1 MGTTGLIGQQLRLR
15 LFLEGIEVPVIAAQ
29 VQINLNSPATS
40 SIQVIP
46 TDKAMDLKARTM
58 VHLFY
63 ADIEGNTDSPPT
75 TEEVDEPKDPI
86 VGPSGYKLLFGGEVV
101 GLVMGRSPTGR
112 QTVLQCADWS
122 SYWDSMYQVFLN
134 QGRKSQYSGDEVQ
147 IYGGGSQTMDNVISS
162 PKTLKSYLKKK
173 PVSPGLQKVNGLM
186 GGVISLIEAMGGS
199 PKNTSGVSDFFTIA
213 ELKNHLLQ
221 QIVCEQDDD
230 TAQRLFN
237 SDAFSSWLT
246 SRTASLG
253 GLVNLRTIMRLL
265 FHWIYYET
273 VPVTCP
279 MYVPPKAV
287 KPYLKRKKSR
297 PARSYVNREQR
308 IVIKQ
313 QIKIAERFDGSSQS
327 KSYTIKNQITAP
339 QPNLIAEMIKKLDSL
354 LRLKTVRTTTRWDEK
369 IGKYVPKTTEY
380 EGGGGDVTIT
390 KQRDFNR
397 SSAGGK
403 TTVTGSRFDL
413 LTGRAS
419 LKTERQLT
427 KYEIPSVPSLYTGVL
442 SPEARV
448 HIKKAR
454 DHLESVRSN
463 KALEAMTELSEY
475 LIHAGALRGGN
486 LRSAEEL
493 KKLDF
498 DTEDIE
504 KRNKFV
510 RALTAN
516 SRQWKEVSKELYRA
530 LGIGGRAA
538 SSKLINDSEVDRLY
552 TQIFRPDCFFV
563 APPKCNVLFPEQ
575 YTGFQFQRNFL
586 QEITRLRLTTGL
598 KFKKV
603 TSGKFFESAHFA
615 PSKKDILD
623 IAKDLGSK
631 GYRTVLPWEQYS
643 GVLPKFEHIAHVEDS
658 KSKKE
663 KELRK
668 GIEVKSYI
676 QRAANFNFF
685 KYRFAPRVLSISGRF
700 LPQFAPGFPALVITE
715 PFVVDPAALRNAL
728 NDAGIGGYGEF
739 DVSSFIGDVGTLSA
753 FFQAP
758 LHYLGMPASMS
769 HSVGQDGGATNMT
782 LTHARSHRTADD
794 DFLKLFEAQSVK
806 RMNTKRVRTDLD
818 AEKLLRDGDY
828 KKIKFLIDCTN
839 QESVYEDNH
848 SLFYGKE
855 PEDDPDDLLAL
866 NRRPTGAPNFA
877 GLSQVSPYVFNNATP
892 GYFDKSEDEKKTEFR
907 SKLEAIEA
915 AQDLDLTSS
924 GRYHLTGQT
933 AVNPLSYAPST
944 TITEPLHYGKIKP
957 GSKGLNR
964 KSKVLHVQVL
974 SNQIIAVRKEDINK
988 FVKSKK
994 DRKALR
1000 KSTKGLAKSKFFFMW
1015 KVAVVHEEVDIRI
1028 TTSKSVYSGKDEIET
1043 KWTGYIPK
1051 LVDKQGNV
1059 YLKKAPRKDI
1069 GPLAVADVKVFKSVK
1084 KKKIKVGGKVYSPIP
1099 IEESIRPSWFCPLYS
1114 NFFIGEFIYQKFFG
1128 TGALVDQA
1136 LFMTPDGDSL
1146 FGSKDDKE
1154 EMLAKVRAAD
1164 GDSVKITQILED
1176 AKGSSLSA
1184 IPGIEESADA
1194 LAYIYGEVR
1203 RQNLD
1208 VQGFITNYT
1217 SRPIATM
1224 TDIFGSSDL
1233 EYKEVGQQLDIETG
1247 TGGFHSTAVA
1257 PFDELLGL
1265 IDNPD
1270 LELARLSKS
1279 GRKYPV
1285 SRALDPRPGR
1295 RAAVM
1300 DYAAEV
1306 SASGSS
1312 LAVGL
1317 PG

>member
-29 VQINLNSPATS
+29 VQINLNAPATAA
-40 SIQVIP
+40 IQVIP

-63 ADIEGNTDSPPT
+63 ADIEGNTDTPPL
-75 TEEVDEPKDPI
+75 EDEVDEPKDPI

-101 GLVMGRSPTGR
+101 GLSMGRSPVGR

-147 IYGGGSQTMDNVISS
+147 IYGGGSQTLDNVISS

-173 PVSPGLQKVNGLM
+173 PVSPGLQKVGGLM

-230 TAQRLFN
+230 TSQRLFN
-237 SDAFSSWLT
+237 TDAFSSWLT

-253 GLVNLRTIMRLL
+253 GLVNLRTIIRLL
-265 FHWIYYET
+265 FQWVYYET

-279 MYVPPKAV
+279 MYIPPKAV
-287 KPYLKRKKSR
+287 KPYLKTRKAKPS
-297 PARSYVNREQR
+297 RSYVNREQR

-313 QIKIAERFDGSSQS
+313 QIKISEKFDGTQS
-327 KSYTIKNQITAP
+327 KTVTYKNQVTAP
-339 QPNLIAEMIKKLDSL
+339 QITLMAEMIKKLDSL
-354 LRLKTVRTTTRWDEK
+354 LRLETIRKVTRWDEK
-369 IGKYVPKTTEY
+369 TSRYVEKEVKH
-380 EGGGGDVTIT
+380 EGGGGDVTVT
-390 KQRDFNR
+390 KGRDFNR

-403 TTVTGSRFDL
+403 TVVTGTRPGSLVPD
-413 LTGRAS
+413 TGEQYS
-419 LKTERQLT
+419 S
-427 KYEIPSVPSLYTGVL
+427 YEYSSIPSLYTGVL
-442 SPEARV
+442 SPEARA
-448 HIKKAR
+448 HIKKAKE
-454 DHLESVRSN
+454 HLESMRGN
-463 KALEAMTELSEY
+463 EAAGLITELSPF
-475 LIHAGALRGGN
+475 LTAAGVVKNGSIQTEKALGKQDYD
-486 LRSAEEL
+486 SEVI
-493 KKLDF
+493 D
-498 DTEDIE
+498 
-504 KRNKFV
+504 KRNRLVKIL
-510 RALTAN
+510 AAN
-516 SRQWKEVSKELYRA
+516 SKQWKRVSVELYRA
-530 LGIGGRAA
+530 LGIGARAA

-563 APPKCNVLFPEQ
+563 SPPKCNVLFPEQ
-575 YTGFQFQRNFL
+575 YTQFQFQRNFL

-643 GVLPKFEHIAHVEDS
+643 GVLPKFEHVAHVEDT

-668 GIEVKSYI
+668 GVEVKSYI
-676 QRAANFNFF
+676 QRVANFNFF
-685 KYRFAPRVLSISGRF
+685 KYRFAPRVMSISGRF

-715 PFVVDPAALRNAL
+715 PFTVDPVAIRNAL
-728 NDAGIGGYGEF
+728 SDAGIGGGGEF
-739 DVSSFIGDVGTLSA
+739 DVSSFIGDVGALSA

-758 LHYLGMPASMS
+758 LHYLGMPASLS
-769 HSVGQDGGATNMT
+769 HSAGQDGGATNMT

-806 RMNTKRVRTDLD
+806 RMNTKVVRTDLD

-828 KKIKFLIDCTN
+828 KRIKFLIDCTN
-839 QESVYEDNH
+839 QDSVYEDNS

-855 PEDDPDDLLAL
+855 PENDPKDLLSL

-877 GLSQVSPYVFNNATP
+877 GLSQISPYVFNNATP
-892 GYFDKSEDEKKTEFR
+892 GYFESSGDAKKTAFR
-907 SKLEAIEA
+907 SKIEA
-915 AQDLDLTSS
+915 MEDAQTIDPSA
-924 GRYHLTGQT
+924 GRYYLTGQT

-944 TITEPLHYGKIKP
+944 TITEPFPYGNIKP

-974 SNQIIAVRKEDINK
+974 SNQIIAVRKEDVSK

-1000 KSTKGLAKSKFFFMW
+1000 KSSKGLAKSKYFFMW

-1028 TTSKSVYSGKDEIET
+1028 TTNKYKYTGRGEIET
-1043 KWTGYIPK
+1043 KWTGTIPQ
-1051 LVDKQGNV
+1051 LVDRQGKV
-1059 YLKKAPRKDI
+1059 YLKTAPLPKGVEGPIYAPDI
-1069 GPLAVADVKVFKSVK
+1069 KVYKSVK
-1084 KKKIKVGGKVYSPIP
+1084 KAKVKVGGKVYSPIP
-1099 IEESIRPSWFCPLYS
+1099 IEESIRPSWFSPLYS

-1136 LFMTPDGDSL
+1136 LFMTPDGDTL
-1146 FGSKDDKE
+1146 FGSKADKD

-1164 GDSVKITQILED
+1164 GDSAKITQILED

-1295 RAAVM
+1295 RAAVE
-1300 DYAAEV
+1300 DYAEEV
-1306 SASGSS
+1306 SAAGGS